1 MPAPA
6 PPEPRG
12 EHQPPPGDPPRRR
25 RARSLVIELV
35 VLVLLAAT
43 IAYGLRTFV
52 AQAFSIPSGSMFP
65 QLEVGDRVIV
75 SKLAYDLH
83 DPNRGD
89 IVVFDCPPAG
99 GCVTGN
105 AQGPLLGRWLEGL
118 LEAVGL
124 RQPSTEEYIKRV
136 VGLPGETVEGR
147 EGEVY
152 VDGQRLVEPYL
163 PASAVTSDFEP
174 ATLDEDELWVMGDN
188 RSNSSDSRIFGP
200 IDVDTV
206 VGRATLRVWP
216 PHRTAFL

>member
-6 PPEPRG
+6 PPGPRG
-12 EHQPPPGDPPRRR
+12 EHQPPPGDPGRRG

-35 VLVLLAAT
+35 VLVVLAAM

-52 AQAFSIPSGSMFP
+52 AQAFSIPSASMFP

-89 IVVFDCPPAG
+89 IVVFDCPPAV
-99 GCVTGN
+99 GCVNGE
-105 AQGPLLGRWLEGL
+105 AQGSLLGRWLGGL

-152 VDGQRLVEPYL
+152 VDGRRLVEPYL
-163 PASAVTSDFEP
+163 PGSAVTSDFDP

-216 PHRTAFL
+216 PLRTAFL